1 MRKYMLK
8 IVYKN
13 GDIKEYYCDYY
24 KRKNGLLTYY
34 IKSSKINYK
43 YSIPYG
49 LIDEWTA
56 FRVHSD
62 KKQTLK
68 NNESKIAIELDTK
81 DAVCVLETI
90 SNDSTLSNINNKK
103 IACTMAIKALDTLE
117 KIKNIIQEEELYEVS
132 NSIDN
137 PHPNQ
142 ADYNAIRAEKFNRIW
157 KVISNATEL

>member
-24 KRKNGLLTYY
+24 TRKNGLLTYH
-34 IKSSKINYK
+34 IKSNRIDYT

-62 KKQTLK
+62 KKQTPK
-68 NNESKIAIELDTK
+68 NNESKIAIELDIK
-81 DAVCVLETI
+81 DAICVLEAI
-90 SNDSTLSNINNKK
+90 GSGSTLSNINDKEA
-103 IACTMAIKALDTLE
+103 ACVVAIKALDALE
-117 KIKNIIQEEELYEVS
+117 KIKNIIQEEEHYEAS
-132 NSIDN
+132 NSINN

-142 ADYNAIRAEKFNRIW
+142 ADYNAVHAEKFNRIW
-157 KVISNATEL
+157 KIISNITEL